1 MLNPKLLSGVSIR
14 LWICINVTQKKG
26 SCTKRFRCSNTVE
39 KSFAIIRY
47 KHGQKVVS
55 VKGWESN
62 SKEEMQHDSNV
73 KVCTEAKMQKTV
85 HVHVEAV
92 YCHQGAVWKTRWSKY
107 WGSEVM
113 IMQIRS
119 LLWIK
124 TDLKTI
130 KTLLPSLSV
139 LLMNSAVAL
148 SSVTVSFSARHVPA
162 QPHCT
167 QCSVGV
173 LVNIMQV
180 CLCSLYVG
188 GIPTIPFYIAQQ
200 ISKVTPAQGHYS
212 GFSASRFNAGLTLIT
227 LI

>member
-1 MLNPKLLSGVSIR
+1 MWKSVQKQKCKKLYMFMLKL
-14 LWICINVTQKKG
+14 
-26 SCTKRFRCSNTVE
+26 CTATRGQCEKQGEANTV
-39 KSFAIIRY
+39 
-47 KHGQKVVS
+47 
-55 VKGWESN
+55 
-62 SKEEMQHDSNV
+62 
-73 KVCTEAKMQKTV
+73 
-85 HVHVEAV
+85 
-92 YCHQGAVWKTRWSKY
+92 

-124 TDLKTI
+124 TEIWKRLK
-130 KTLLPSLSV
+130 LCFCHSV

-148 SSVTVSFSARHVPA
+148 SSVTVSFSTRHIPA

-188 GIPTIPFYIAQQ
+188 GIPAIPFCIAQHLC
-200 ISKVTPAQGHYS
+200 KVTPAQGHYS
-212 GFSASRFNAGLTLIT
+212 SFSASRFNAGLTLIT

>member
-1 MLNPKLLSGVSIR
+1 
-14 LWICINVTQKKG
+14 
-26 SCTKRFRCSNTVE
+26 
-39 KSFAIIRY
+39 
-47 KHGQKVVS
+47 
-55 VKGWESN
+55 
-62 SKEEMQHDSNV
+62 MQHDSNV

-92 YCHQGAVWKTRWSKY
+92 YYHQGAVWKTRWSKY
-107 WGSEVM
+107 CMRFWSHDNANKVFAVNKN
-113 IMQIRS
+113 
-119 LLWIK
+119 W
-124 TDLKTI
+124 DLKTI
-130 KTLLPSLSV
+130 KTLLLSLSV

-148 SSVTVSFSARHVPA
+148 SSVTVSFSARHIPA

-188 GIPTIPFYIAQQ
+188 GIPAIPFCIAQHLC
-200 ISKVTPAQGHYS
+200 KVTPAQGHYS

>member
-1 MLNPKLLSGVSIR
+1 M
-14 LWICINVTQKKG
+14 
-26 SCTKRFRCSNTVE
+26 
-39 KSFAIIRY
+39 
-47 KHGQKVVS
+47 VS

-124 TDLKTI
+124 TEFWNSASVALCASHELCCGSLFCYSQLFSTSR
-130 KTLLPSLSV
+130 TCTASLHSMFCWCFSQHYASLSLQPPCRWNSHNP
-139 LLMNSAVAL
+139 LLHSTTSKQGDTSTGPL
-148 SSVTVSFSARHVPA
+148 FRFFS
-162 QPHCT
+162 
-167 QCSVGV
+167 
-173 LVNIMQV
+173 LQV
-180 CLCSLYVG
+180 
-188 GIPTIPFYIAQQ
+188 
-200 ISKVTPAQGHYS
+200 
-212 GFSASRFNAGLTLIT
+212 
-227 LI
+227 